1 MSEKVKLDFYALGKY
16 NNKGDSYKMGHNGFV
31 DTANNIIERNSIYLN
46 NIGIEVKDNIKKY
59 SVLNDADKTTNNY
72 LEPIKIYNLKDK
84 QKSTSNLTNLEL
96 FKEKAYSK
104 YILFTK

>member
-16 NNKGDSYKMGHNGFV
+16 NNNGDSYKMGHNGFV

-46 NIGIEVKDNIKKY
+46 NAGIDIKDNIKKY
-59 SVLNDADKTTNNY
+59 AVLNEADKNTNNY
-72 LEPIKIYNLKDK
+72 LEPIKTYNIKGK
-84 QKSTSNLTNLEL
+84 HKPSSNLTSLEL

-104 YILFTK
+104 